1 MIYLSLDKT
10 YIAAGESFKI
20 GVTDPTGSIGDTHDY
35 TVSGPGITVDNF
47 IGETSL
53 SGTIALGNND
63 TGFKTF
69 NTKTDFPTGDDYIT
83 LTISSS
89 NALNDM
95 KLKVYSSYHYQ
106 TIDTK
111 VSLTDTF
118 DIWRKK
124 TNSFIARLDSIE
136 NSTNELKVQT
146 ITANGINNAY
156 TLSFTATSTNPYFFD
171 VNIDGITQ
179 NPLDAYTIDDT
190 NNAII
195 FSEIP
200 EEDAIISIIHQY
212 SFGASFSEIE
222 SDFNI
227 SGDLNVGGTLTIEAS
242 DGTPVDVKS
251 RLDDTYTKAETDQII
266 SDLIADAP
274 AALDTLNE
282 LAEAIG
288 DDPDFLQGIFDR
300 LDVLEFV
307 PVDITSFTSSP
318 TTTLYE
324 FAGSIN
330 YNLTFNWAVNKT
342 PDTLSLTSPFS
353 SPSIGTGDTSYIE
366 PAFTVTN
373 TDGEESVYTWTLN
386 ATDSQGSDSSSKII
400 RWVYPFFYG
409 VDSNDLSGGTGIEN
423 LTKSVSRRGDKTFLM
438 NPDWQF
444 IYFAYPAS
452 YGDLSIILDGNGF
465 NVTSSFTQYTANV
478 TPPISGVAR
487 SYNIYKF
494 NSLTQVNQNYQ
505 FKF

>member
-10 YIAAGESFKI
+10 YIAAGESFRI
-20 GVTDPTGSIGDTHDY
+20 GLTDPTGSIGDTHDY
-35 TVSGPGITVDNF
+35 TISGPGITVDNF

-53 SGTIALGNND
+53 SGTIALGNNN

-69 NTKTDFPTGDDYIT
+69 TTKTDFPTGDDYIT
-83 LTISSS
+83 LTISSI

-106 TIDTK
+106 TLDTK
-111 VSLTDTF
+111 ISLTDTF

-146 ITANGINNAY
+146 ITANGIDDTY
-156 TLSFTATSTNPYFFD
+156 TLSFAATSTNPYFFD

-179 NPLDAYTIDDT
+179 NPLNAYIIDDV

-200 EEDAIISIIHQY
+200 PEDAVISIIHQY
-212 SFGASFSEIE
+212 SFGASFSEIS

-227 SGDLNVGGTLTIEAS
+227 LGNLDVGQTLTIDVS
-242 DGTPVDVKS
+242 GTPVNVNTTLSDLES
-251 RLDDTYTKAETDQII
+251 RLAE
-266 SDLIADAP
+266 
-274 AALDTLNE
+274 
-282 LAEAIG
+282 
-288 DDPDFLQGIFDR
+288 
-300 LDVLEFV
+300 LEFV

-324 FAGSIN
+324 FAGSTN

-373 TDGEESVYTWTLN
+373 TTGAESTYTWTLN

-409 VDSNDLSGGTGIEN
+409 ADSSDLSGGTGIEN
-423 LTKSVSRRGDKTFLM
+423 LTKSVSRKGDKTFGI
-438 NPDWQF
+438 NATNEF

-452 YGDLSIILDGNGF
+452 YGNLSIILDGNGF

-478 TPPISGVAR
+478 TPPVSGVAR
-487 SYNIYKF
+487 SYNIYKS
-494 NSLTQVNQNYQ
+494 NSVTTINQNFQ